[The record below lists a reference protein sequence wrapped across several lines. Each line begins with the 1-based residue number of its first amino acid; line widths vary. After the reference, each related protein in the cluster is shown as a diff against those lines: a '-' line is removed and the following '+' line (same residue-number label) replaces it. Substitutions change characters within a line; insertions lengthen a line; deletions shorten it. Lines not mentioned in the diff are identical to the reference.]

1 MAIQTSTANIDVV
14 IANQI
19 KSVDLQIQTMNA
31 QISV

>member
-1 MAIQTSTANIDVV
+1 MEIQPSTANIDIV

-19 KSVDLQIQTMNA
+19 KSVDLQMQTMSA